1 MEAELA
7 YVILMF
13 CLIIIVCFFLPHND
27 DSEWLYNTY
36 GYMVVEDKKGKR
48 RKVLLSPMTCEQR
61 ASMVNS
67 INRGELFFWND
78 VYYNPKYIVEI
89 HIVPKAM

>member
-1 MEAELA
+1 MDDCIF
-7 YVILMF
+7 YVAFMLILTVAVAF
-13 CLIIIVCFFLPHND
+13 CFAPD
-27 DSEWLYNTY
+27 DYKWMYETY

-48 RKVLLSPMTCEQR
+48 RKVMLSPMTYEQR

-67 INRGELFFWND
+67 INRGELFFWEG
-78 VYYNPKYIVEI
+78 VYYNPEYIVEI